1 MMARSLEFR
10 FDGLPFR
17 CGLQKVDRGMLYGS
31 IDVETRDA
39 AGLKCET
46 ATLSQD
52 RRTIVPTGGTALG
65 YMSADGRWIERTELV
80 AVNAAGARLNTVGSS
95 FDAPIDLDVKTSPDR
110 FLDHAIKSTYL
121 LDAPDGVPG
130 LLKTQ
135 LTEGAIF
142 KFDFS
147 YRGGAN
153 ADPAFLLQ
161 GAEETL
167 WLLVGESHEPTFV
180 GFAQAAALD
189 EAPAD
194 AGNDEDLS
202 FDMM

>member
-1 MMARSLEFR
+1 MARSLEFR

-17 CGLQKVDRGMLYGS
+17 CELQKVDRGALYGT

-39 AGLKCET
+39 SGLKCET

-52 RRTIVPTGGTALG
+52 RRTIVPSGGTALG
-65 YMSADGRWIERTELV
+65 YMSADGRWIERAELV
-80 AVNAAGARLNTVGSS
+80 AVNAANARLNMVGSS
-95 FDAPIDLDVKTSPDR
+95 FDAPIDLEIKTSPDR

-121 LDAPDGVPG
+121 LGAADGVPG
-130 LLKTQ
+130 PLKAQ
-135 LTEGAIF
+135 LTDGAIF

-161 GAEETL
+161 GAEDTL

-189 EAPAD
+189 EATPDVAAD
-194 AGNDEDLS
+194 DDLS